1 MFSFQNQHFG
11 IVEKQRI
18 VGFWTRNNCRQSVG
32 RVKNIKKV
40 GFDRDSM
47 MNYFSNFIR
56 YLIKSIDRESALK
69 NCSSNEKG
77 PFREL

>member
-11 IVEKQRI
+11 IVEKPRI

-40 GFDRDSM
+40 DFGRDSM
-47 MNYFSNFIR
+47 MNYFLNFSR
-56 YLIKSIDRESALK
+56 YLIKSIDRESVLK
-69 NCSSNEKG
+69 NCPSNEKR
-77 PFREL
+77 PFGEL